1 MSDFAGLKGQAGLRE
16 VAERIKPHVLRTPTV
31 SWPAAREDSGELF
44 VKLELLQR
52 TGSFK
57 PRGAINT
64 IMQILA
70 EHVGAEPHPGVTAFS
85 AGNHAIATAY
95 AAARLGTTAKVVMPR
110 TANPVR
116 VERVRALGAEL
127 VFGDTIGDLYSLVE
141 QLQREEGRVLVHP
154 FEGPRTVEGCATAGL
169 ELSDDVP
176 DLDAVIV
183 PVGGGG
189 LISGIATAI
198 HHCQP
203 DCQVFGVEPQG
214 ASGMQQSLQAGEP
227 LPKIAVDTIADSLG
241 APMHA
246 PFTFSLVQQYVTRLV
261 SVSDDQLRS
270 GMRTLFDDMKLA
282 AEPACAAAL
291 AALRGPLAE
300 ELAGKRVALIACGSN
315 IDFETYRRHMQFD
328 QDDSTQPAVRAPTAG
343 NEP

>member
-1 MSDFAGLKGQAGLRE
+1 MSDFAGLKGEVGLRE
-16 VAERIKPHVLRTPTV
+16 VAARIQPHILRTPTV
-31 SWPAAREDSGELF
+31 SWPVPMDDSGELF

-57 PRGAINT
+57 ARGAINT

-70 EHVGAEPHPGVTAFS
+70 EHSGPEPHPGVTAFS

-110 TANPVR
+110 TANPKR

-127 VFGDTIGDLYSLVE
+127 VFGNTIADLYALVE
-141 QLQREEGRVLVHP
+141 EIRREEGRVMVHP

-176 DLDAVIV
+176 GLDAVIV

-203 DCQVFGVEPQG
+203 NCRVYGVEPAG
-214 ASGMQQSLQAGEP
+214 ASGMQQSLQAGEA
-227 LPKIAVDTIADSLG
+227 LPEIAVNTIADSLG

-246 PFTFSLVQQYVTRLV
+246 PFTFSLIREHVTRVV
-261 SVSDDQLRS
+261 SVSDDEMRQ

-291 AALRGPLAE
+291 AALRGPLAS
-300 ELAGKRVALIACGSN
+300 ELAGQRVALIACGSN
-315 IDFETYRRHMQFD
+315 IDFDTYRRYMQ
-328 QDDSTQPAVRAPTAG
+328 PG
-343 NEP
+343 

>member
-1 MSDFAGLKGQAGLRE
+1 MSDFAGVKGEAGLRE
-16 VAERIKPHVLRTPTV
+16 VAARIRPHVLRTPTV
-31 SWPAAREDSGELF
+31 SWPAPREESGECF

-57 PRGAINT
+57 ARGAINA

-70 EHVGAEPHPGVTAFS
+70 EHAGPEPHPGVTAFS

-95 AAARLGTTAKVVMPR
+95 AAACLGTTAKVVMPR
-110 TANPVR
+110 TANPIR
-116 VERVRALGAEL
+116 VERVRALGADL
-127 VFGDTIGDLYSLVE
+127 VFGDTISDLYALVE
-141 QLQREEGRVLVHP
+141 QVQQEEGRVMVHP

-176 DLDAVIV
+176 GLDAVIV

-203 DCQVFGVEPQG
+203 ECKVYGVEPEG
-214 ASGMQQSLQAGEP
+214 ANGMQQSLQAGHA
-227 LPKIAVDTIADSLG
+227 LPKIEVDTIADSLG

-246 PFTFSLVQQYVTRLV
+246 PFTFSLIQQYVDKVV
-261 SVSDDQLRS
+261 SVSDDELRR
-270 GMRTLFDDMKLA
+270 GMRTLFNDMKLA

-300 ELAGKRVALIACGSN
+300 ELSGKRVALIACGSN
-315 IDFETYRRHMQFD
+315 IDFDTYRRHML
-328 QDDSTQPAVRAPTAG
+328 S
-343 NEP
+343 E